1 VNQDFKKLREV
12 CQIKPPK
19 KEAKENLSQTDLVSF
34 LPMSDLGT
42 RTKKI
47 QINEVKPLGEVVGSY
62 TYFAE
67 NDVLLAKITP
77 CFENGKLGIAR
88 NLVNGVGFGSSEYI
102 VLRSKGEIDPD
113 YLFYFLARDT
123 FRENGSRV
131 MTGAVGH
138 KRIPKGFI
146 EEYPI
151 PIQPMPEQKRIVA
164 ILDEVFE
171 GVDRA
176 IANTKK
182 NLTNTRELFESYL
195 NTALSG
201 KGKQWKLTTL
211 GQNIDLLTGFPFKS
225 SGYTK
230 SEESI
235 RLLRGDNIIPGSL
248 RWYGVKKWPE
258 SEVQGYPSYHLQESD
273 VVLAM
278 DRPWITSGL
287 KHAQISEKDLPCLL
301 VQRVARLRGAENLE
315 NCFLLYLIGSHAF
328 TQHVLGSQTGT
339 GVPHISGRQ
348 IKSFKFVMPSLPE
361 QRKLIGTLDNLKSD
375 TQRLETIYEQKLTA
389 LNELKQSILQ
399 KAFSGELT
407 ADTVMKEVEGAI
419 LA

>member
-19 KEAKENLSQTDLVSF
+19 KEAKEKLSQTDLVSF

-176 IANTKK
+176 IANTEK
-182 NLTNTRELFESYL
+182 NLTNTHELFQSYL
-195 NTALSG
+195 NAIFRQGDSFPSVRIGDIGEVFDGPHATPKTIDYGPIFLGISSLQDGIIRLEKTRHVSPEDFKKWTRRVEPRADDIVFSYE
-201 KGKQWKLTTL
+201 TRL
-211 GQNIDLLTGFPFKS
+211 GQAA
-225 SGYTK
+225 
-230 SEESI
+230 
-235 RLLRGDNIIPGSL
+235 IIPEELKCCLGRRMGLVRFDKTKVEPRYFLYLYLSPPYRKFLDEKTIRGATVDRISIKEFPAFPISL
-248 RWYGVKKWPE
+248 PDMEEQKQMVYKIE
-258 SEVQGYPSYHLQESD
+258 SFSRQIQHLQG
-273 VVLAM
+273 
-278 DRPWITSGL
+278 I
-287 KHAQISEKDLPCLL
+287 
-301 VQRVARLRGAENLE
+301 
-315 NCFLLYLIGSHAF
+315 Y
-328 TQHVLGSQTGT
+328 
-339 GVPHISGRQ
+339 
-348 IKSFKFVMPSLPE
+348 
-361 QRKLIGTLDNLKSD
+361 QRKL
-375 TQRLETIYEQKLTA
+375 EA
-389 LNELKQSILQ
+389 LAELKQSILQ